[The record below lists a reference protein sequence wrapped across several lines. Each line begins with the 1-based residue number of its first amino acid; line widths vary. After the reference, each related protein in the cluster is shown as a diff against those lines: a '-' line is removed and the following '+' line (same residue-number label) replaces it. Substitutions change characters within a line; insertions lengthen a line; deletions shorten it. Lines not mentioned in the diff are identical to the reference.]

1 MQEMVPAGW
10 NLTDITCDDEN
21 SSGDL
26 SSATATFRVEPG
38 ETISCVFT
46 NTLKSG
52 ELTIEKMQRLDDTDW
67 TFDTLDVAL
76 GESIFYQLAI
86 TNTSDIA
93 LDFSIYDTLDG
104 LVTFVD
110 DAAWAGT
117 VSGDLLEYSGM
128 ADAFSEVVLWFT
140 VQVTDMFDPAD
151 TWIEN
156 VATLEYGNHF
166 QTSEP
171 VKARIKN
178 PVPEPGTFVLVGL
191 GLVWLLGTVRRNRQ
205 RRK

>member
-1 MQEMVPAGW
+1 EFLFTSNLGENYNCTLQDGVRFAIYDLQPGTYTMQEMVPAGW

-38 ETISCVFT
+38 ETITCVFT

-110 DAAWAGT
+110 DA
-117 VSGDLLEYSGM
+117 
-128 ADAFSEVVLWFT
+128 
-140 VQVTDMFDPAD
+140 
-151 TWIEN
+151 
-156 VATLEYGNHF
+156 
-166 QTSEP
+166 
-171 VKARIKN
+171 
-178 PVPEPGTFVLVGL
+178 
-191 GLVWLLGTVRRNRQ
+191 
-205 RRK
+205 